1 MSELSQQLKASI
13 EELARIRKISGHIQ
27 ELTTRLADEERAL
40 KVMEATLT
48 KEQQDVEAL
57 EREGLTSM
65 FRKFLGDR
73 EEKLEKEREEYLK
86 ASLRFN
92 ELFKSVQLIR
102 YELEVLNTKAT
113 QEDSVLARIGVLIK
127 EREAEL
133 LKTDPAMAQVIK
145 GLYEQADKW
154 NAYKIQVEE
163 AIAAG
168 VEALEF
174 VRGVEHD
181 LIQAKLMGNREMWGG
196 GRYWSGQQKHAY
208 IDMARDKAYRSRH
221 ALIRFGHEL
230 RDVFPEITVQ
240 FNLEIEAFGRFVDIF
255 FDNLI
260 SDFLIQQKITKS
272 LVDVTATRQQME
284 ALLQQ
289 LEEEKAMVDEKRYT
303 LEEER
308 KQAIIRSSS

>member
-1 MSELSQQLKASI
+1 MSELGQQLKASI
-13 EELARIRKISGHIQ
+13 EELARIRKIGEHIQ
-27 ELTTRLADEERAL
+27 ELSVRLADEERAL

-73 EEKLEKEREEYLK
+73 EEKLEKEREEYLR

-102 YELEVLNTKAT
+102 YELDVLNAKAT
-113 QEDSVLARIGVLIK
+113 QEEALVARIGVLIK

-133 LKTDPAMAQVIK
+133 MQTDPAVAQVLK
-145 GLYEQADKW
+145 GLYAQSDKLST
-154 NAYKIQVEE
+154 YSVQIEE

-168 VEALEF
+168 TQALEV

-181 LIQAKLMGNREMWGG
+181 LIQAQLMGNRDMWGG
-196 GRYWSGQQKHAY
+196 GRYGSGQQKHEY
-208 IDMARDKAYRSRH
+208 IDMAREKAYRSRH
-221 ALIRFGHEL
+221 ALIRFGQEL

-240 FNLEIEAFGRFVDIF
+240 FNLEIEAFGRFTDIF

-260 SDFLIQQKITKS
+260 TDFLIQQKISKS
-272 LVDVTATRQQME
+272 LASVAGTRHQLEQI
-284 ALLQQ
+284 LQQ
-289 LEEEKAMVDEKRYT
+289 LDSERLTVHDKVNS
-303 LEEER
+303 LEQER
-308 KQAIIRSSS
+308 QQVVIRSES